1 VTSQAITTLSKK
13 VGIRAACTAVGVAQ
27 AGYYRR
33 NRVTPAPARRAPIA
47 HRDRSQPRALSPRE
61 RQGILEVLHSE
72 RFVDLAPAEVWA
84 TLLDEGVY
92 LGSQSTFYRLLRADS
107 GTGER
112 RRQATHPAAVKPELI
127 ACRPNEVYS
136 WDITKLHGPAKW
148 TYYYLYVILDI
159 YSRYVVGWMLAT
171 RESAVLAEKLIA
183 DTAAKQGISR
193 GQLTLHADRG
203 SSMTSKPVAFL
214 LADLGVTQSHSRP
227 HMSNDNPFSEAQ
239 FKTLKYRPDFPKKFG
254 SIEAARAYCQRFF
267 TWYNDVH
274 RHGGLGL
281 HTPTDVHHGH
291 AGAVRE
297 QRAVHPVGGLPR
309 ASRAVRQQATG
320 AAEAPHKLL
329 DQPARRD
336 GGHRSVR
343 TANRCLIQVDRFRT
357 PEASSRPF
365 LRWQTAPLVLLPA
378 PLVTPRGR
386 PIASSRKHECPAKGR
401 RSRPWHPRMAS
412 QINPEICRIV
422 ELANARMSAAMSV
435 RSCSVRDRA

>member
-1 VTSQAITTLSKK
+1 MTSQAITTLSKK
-13 VGIRAACTAVGVAQ
+13 VGIRAAWPAVGVAQ

-33 NRVTPAPARRAPIA
+33 NRVTPAPTRRAPIA
-47 HRDRSQPRALSPRE
+47 HRDRSQPWALSPRE

-92 LGSQSTFYRLLRADS
+92 LGSPSTFYRLLRADS

-112 RRQATHPAAVKPELI
+112 RRQATHPAAVKPELV

-159 YSRYVVGWMLAT
+159 YSRYVVGWMLGT

-227 HMSNDNPFSEAQ
+227 TTTRS
-239 FKTLKYRPDFPKKFG
+239 
-254 SIEAARAYCQRFF
+254 
-267 TWYNDVH
+267 
-274 RHGGLGL
+274 
-281 HTPTDVHHGH
+281 
-291 AGAVRE
+291 
-297 QRAVHPVGGLPR
+297 
-309 ASRAVRQQATG
+309 
-320 AAEAPHKLL
+320 
-329 DQPARRD
+329 ARR
-336 GGHRSVR
+336 
-343 TANRCLIQVDRFRT
+343 
-357 PEASSRPF
+357 SSRPRSTGPTSPRSSGQSKQQG
-365 LRWQTAPLVLLPA
+365 LTAS
-378 PLVTPRGR
+378 
-386 PIASSRKHECPAKGR
+386 ASSPGTTTFIVMAVLAFTRPLTSTTDTPTPCVSNAPSSCRRPTTRIQSGSSASHRCRR
-401 RSRPWHPRMAS
+401 RSPQTHG
-412 QINPEICRIV
+412 
-422 ELANARMSAAMSV
+422 
-435 RSCSVRDRA
+435 